1 MGKPLDTRIINKAVL
16 GDIRLSL
23 NIKTSTTT
31 GEPGE
36 EVVTPMWLQ
45 QATIDYDLRD
55 ADGNPLG
62 QRVLTHQTASVD
74 VKPTLAQAI
83 SAVGGELRAWIL
95 ADRLLLADDAT

>member
-1 MGKPLDTRIINKAVL
+1 MGKPLDTRVIAKANY

-23 NIKTSTTT
+23 NVKTSVKTIVD
-31 GEPGE
+31 EK

-55 ADGNPLG
+55 ADGNHLG
-62 QRVLTHQTASVD
+62 QRVLTHQTASVA

-83 SAVGGELRAWIL
+83 NAVSGELRAWIQ
-95 ADRLLLADDAT
+95 ADRLLLADDAS

>member
-1 MGKPLDTRIINKAVL
+1 MAKPLDTRIIARAIP

-31 GEPGE
+31 TVDGE
-36 EVVTPMWLQ
+36 EVVTPAWLQ
-45 QATIDYDLRD
+45 QATIDYALLD

-62 QRVLTHQTASVD
+62 QRVLTHQTASVA

-83 SAVGGELRAWIL
+83 NAVSGELRGWIL
-95 ADRLLLADDAT
+95 ADRLLLADDAS